1 VVAGR
6 GGVPVDADGYLP
18 SFGTDV
24 AAGLAGMG
32 SPTRVDGQRTNQPVL
47 AVALLLPNELDCLR

>member
-1 VVAGR
+1 
-6 GGVPVDADGYLP
+6 VDADGYLP

-24 AAGLAGMG
+24 AAATAGT
-32 SPTRVDGQRTNQPVL
+32 SASTHVDAQRINRPVL